1 MPEPTSTALGAVGVT
16 VGAPLDELVR
26 SAGPRRR
33 AASDAA
39 IVLEDL
45 VKTYP
50 DGTKAV
56 NGLSLRIAAGEAYG
70 LLGPNGAG
78 KSTTIGVLGTLV
90 RPTGGRALVA
100 GYDVVAHSMQVRRR
114 IGFAMQQTGVD
125 EFATA
130 RELMILQGR
139 LQGLAKHAAGARAG
153 LLLRLMELEPVADKR
168 VATLSGG
175 TKRRVD
181 LAASLMHLPPILFL
195 DEPTAG
201 LDPRSRAAFWDTL
214 EHLRGRLAITVV
226 LTTHDMEEG
235 DRLCDRI
242 GVIDRGALVTEGTSA
257 ELKAAVARH
266 HPHASVTSPTLED
279 VYLHYTGRSFDVTT
293 GDDDE
298 QLGRAA

>member
-1 MPEPTSTALGAVGVT
+1 VTA
-16 VGAPLDELVR
+16 GAPLDELVR
-26 SAGPRRR
+26 GAGPRRS

-39 IVLEDL
+39 IVLEEL
-45 VKTYP
+45 VKTYR
-50 DGTKAV
+50 DGTRAV

-100 GYDVVAHSMQVRRR
+100 GYDVVADPMQVRRR

-130 RELMILQGR
+130 REHMVLQGR
-139 LQGLAKHAAGARAG
+139 LQGLAKHAATARAR
-153 LLLRLMELEPVADKR
+153 LLLRVMELEPVADKR
-168 VATLSGG
+168 LATLSGG

-201 LDPRSRAAFWDTL
+201 LDPRSRAAFWETL

-257 ELKAAVARH
+257 ALKATVASH
-266 HPHASVTSPTLED
+266 GGITQPTLED
-279 VYLHYTGRSFDVTT
+279 VYLHYTGRPVDATT
-293 GDDDE
+293 GDDHVH
-298 QLGRAA
+298 LGRAA